1 MTGSGVV
8 TISASYGAGG
18 DLVGPAVA
26 ARLGLVFH
34 DRAIP
39 AQVAGRL
46 GVPLAEAEANDEN
59 VARGL
64 WRIVASLGTMPDPM
78 GGFVP
83 VTEQLDERTFRL
95 QTERVVREI
104 ADGEGGVVLGRAAA
118 LVLGD
123 RPDALHVRLDGPEE
137 RRLDA
142 AVARTGRPRGEVRR
156 ELRANDRA
164 REGYVRRSYRVDPAS
179 PHNYH
184 LVIDSTALPLQAV
197 VDLVVDAARAR
208 GVG

>member
-1 MTGSGVV
+1 VV

-46 GVPLAEAEANDEN
+46 GVPLAEAEANDET

-78 GGFVP
+78 GGVVP

-104 ADGEGGVVLGRAAA
+104 ADGQGGVVLGRAAA
-118 LVLGD
+118 LVVGD
-123 RPDALHVRLDGPEE
+123 RPGALHVRLDGPEE

-142 AVARTGRPRGEVRR
+142 VVARFERPREEMRR
-156 ELRANDRA
+156 ELRANDTA
-164 REGYVRRSYRVDPAS
+164 REGYVRRSYRVDPTS
-179 PHNYH
+179 PRIYH
-184 LVIDSTALPLQAV
+184 LVIDSTALPQQTV
-197 VDLVVDAARAR
+197 VDLVVEAAHAR
-208 GVG
+208 GIG

>member
-18 DLVGPAVA
+18 AEVGPAVA

-34 DRAIP
+34 ARAIP

-46 GVPLAEAEANDEN
+46 GVPVAEAEANDET

-64 WRIVASLGTMPDPM
+64 WRVLASLGTMPDPM
-78 GGFVP
+78 GGVVP
-83 VTEQLDERTFRL
+83 VTEQLDERSFRL

-104 ADGEGGVVLGRAAA
+104 ADGPGGVVLGRAAA
-118 LVLGD
+118 VVLGD

-142 AVARTGRPRGEVRR
+142 VVARTGRPRDEVRR
-156 ELRANDRA
+156 ELRANDAA
-164 REGYVRRSYRVDPAS
+164 REGYVRRSYRVDATS
-179 PHNYH
+179 PRIYH
-184 LVIDSTALPLQAV
+184 LVIDSTALPQQTV
-197 VDLVVDAARAR
+197 VDLVVEAARAR
-208 GVG
+208 GIG

>member
-1 MTGSGVV
+1 MSGAGVV
-8 TISASYGAGG
+8 TISAAYGAGG

-78 GGFVP
+78 GGVVP

-104 ADGEGGVVLGRAAA
+104 ADGQGGVVLGRAAA
-118 LVLGD
+118 VVVGD
-123 RPDALHVRLDGPEE
+123 RPGALHVRLDGPEE

-142 AVARTGRPRGEVRR
+142 VVARFGRPRDEMRR
-156 ELRANDRA
+156 ELRANDAA
-164 REGYVRRSYRVDPAS
+164 REGYVRRSYRVDATS
-179 PHNYH
+179 SRIYH
-184 LVIDSTALPLQAV
+184 LVIDSTALPQQTV
-197 VDLVVDAARAR
+197 IDLVVEAARAR
-208 GVG
+208 GIG

>member
-1 MTGSGVV
+1 MSGAGVV

-78 GGFVP
+78 GGVVP

-104 ADGEGGVVLGRAAA
+104 ADGQGGVVLGRAAA
-118 LVLGD
+118 VVVGD
-123 RPDALHVRLDGPEE
+123 RPGALHVRLDGPEE

-142 AVARTGRPRGEVRR
+142 VVARFERPREEMRR
-156 ELRANDRA
+156 ELRANDTA
-164 REGYVRRSYRVDPAS
+164 REGYVRRSYRVDATS
-179 PHNYH
+179 PRLYH
-184 LVIDSTALPLQAV
+184 LVIDSTALPQQTV
-197 VDLVVDAARAR
+197 VDLVVEAAHAR
-208 GVG
+208 GIA

>member
-1 MTGSGVV
+1 VSRAGVV
-8 TISASYGAGG
+8 TISAAYGAGG
-18 DLVGPAVA
+18 DQVGPTVA

-78 GGFVP
+78 GGVVP

-104 ADGEGGVVLGRAAA
+104 ADGPGGVVLGRAAA
-118 LVLGD
+118 VVLGD
-123 RPDALHVRLDGPEE
+123 RPTALHVRLDGPVE
-137 RRLDA
+137 RRLEL
-142 AVARTGRPRGEVRR
+142 AVARTGRPYEEVRR
-156 ELRANDRA
+156 EQRANDAA
-164 REGYVRRSYRVDPAS
+164 REGYVRRNYRVDPAS
-179 PHNYH
+179 PRSYH
-184 LVIDSTALPLQAV
+184 LVIDSTALPLQTV

-208 GVG
+208 GIG

>member
-1 MTGSGVV
+1 VTGSGVV

-18 DLVGPAVA
+18 AEVGPAVA

-78 GGFVP
+78 GGVVP

-142 AVARTGRPRGEVRR
+142 AVARTGRSRGEVRR

-208 GVG
+208 GIG

>member
-1 MTGSGVV
+1 MSGAGVV
-8 TISASYGAGG
+8 TISAAYGAGG

-78 GGFVP
+78 GGVVP

-104 ADGEGGVVLGRAAA
+104 ADGQGGVVLGRAAA
-118 LVLGD
+118 VVVGD
-123 RPDALHVRLDGPEE
+123 RPGALHVRLDGPEE

-142 AVARTGRPRGEVRR
+142 VVARFERPREEMRR
-156 ELRANDRA
+156 ELRANDTA
-164 REGYVRRSYRVDPAS
+164 REGYVRRSYRVDPTS
-179 PHNYH
+179 PRIYH
-184 LVIDSTALPLQAV
+184 LVIDSTALPQQTV
-197 VDLVVDAARAR
+197 VDLVVEAAHAR
-208 GVG
+208 GIG

>member
-1 MTGSGVV
+1 MSGAGVV

-18 DLVGPAVA
+18 DQVGPAVA
-26 ARLGLVFH
+26 AHLGLVFH

-46 GVPLAEAEANDEN
+46 GVPLAEAEANDET

-64 WRIVASLGTMPDPM
+64 WRIVASLGSMPDPM
-78 GGFVP
+78 GGVVP

-104 ADGEGGVVLGRAAA
+104 ADGPGGVVLGRAAA

-123 RPDALHVRLDGPEE
+123 RPGTLHVRLDGPEE

-142 AVARTGRPRGEVRR
+142 VVVRTGRPRDEVRR
-156 ELRANDRA
+156 ELRANDAA
-164 REGYVRRSYRVDPAS
+164 REGYVRWSYRVDAAS
-179 PHNYH
+179 PRSYH
-184 LVIDSTALPLQAV
+184 LVIDSTALPLQTV
-197 VDLVVDAARAR
+197 VDLVVEAARAR
-208 GVG
+208 GIG

>member
-1 MTGSGVV
+1 MSGSGVV
-8 TISASYGAGG
+8 TISAAYGAGG
-18 DLVGPAVA
+18 AEVGLAVA
-26 ARLGLVFH
+26 ARLGSVFH

-46 GVPLAEAEANDEN
+46 GVPLAEAEANDEH

-78 GGFVP
+78 GGVVP
-83 VTEQLDERTFRL
+83 VTEQLDERTFHV

-104 ADGEGGVVLGRAAA
+104 ADGAGGVILGRAAA

-123 RPDALHVRLDGPEE
+123 RPDALHVRLDGPPQ
-137 RRLDA
+137 RRLAA
-142 AVARTGRPRGEVRR
+142 AVRRTGRPEDDVRR
-156 ELRANDRA
+156 EMRANDAA
-164 REGYVRRSYRVDPAS
+164 REEYVRRWYRADPAS
-179 PHNYH
+179 PRSYH
-184 LVIDSTALPLQAV
+184 LVVDSTALPLPTV
-197 VDLVVDAARAR
+197 VDLVVAAARAR

>member
-1 MTGSGVV
+1 MGVV
-8 TISASYGAGG
+8 TISASYGSGG
-18 DLVGPAVA
+18 PEVARAVA
-26 ARLGLVFH
+26 ERLGLVFH

-78 GGFVP
+78 GGVVP
-83 VTEQLDERTFRL
+83 VTEQLDERTFRV

-104 ADGEGGVVLGRAAA
+104 ADGPGGVVLGRAAA
-118 LVLGD
+118 VVLGD

-137 RRLDA
+137 LRLKA
-142 AVARTGRPRGEVRR
+142 AIARSGRSADEVRR
-156 ELRANDRA
+156 EMEANDRT
-164 REGYVRRSYRVDPAS
+164 REAYVRHFYRCDPAS
-179 PHNYH
+179 AQHYH
-184 LVIDSTALPLQAV
+184 LV
-197 VDLVVDAARAR
+197 
-208 GVG
+208 